1 MKKILILGASAS
13 QVPLI
18 KTAREMGLYTIAAS
32 TAGAWPGF
40 NEADQAAYVDISDPE
55 AVLACARE
63 NRVDG
68 VTTCCLDTGVPAIGL
83 VCEKL
88 GLSGPGWEAS
98 LKARYKDR
106 MKEAFVRSGVR
117 TARFFAV
124 HTQEEGAAALK
135 ELGVPVMVKVPD
147 LMGGRG
153 IFRCETFEEAQRVLH
168 QCFTEYNSTSVVME
182 EKLTGT
188 LFGAEAM
195 LQNGKFVFCTVNNT
209 EISDTPVPLPVGHSI
224 PFEGGEKSLE
234 EALRQVRL
242 AAASLGIDNC
252 PVNCDLMASGAE
264 VYVIE
269 MAARCGGTGLPELI
283 SEQYRM
289 NYYEALLRLALG
301 EPVGPMFAKGPCP
314 GSILS
319 HTLQSPSDGIV
330 EEIGL
335 PQDHPD
341 WLRSLTVDVR
351 EGDAVRRF
359 RNGRDR
365 IGQVI
370 LTGKNA
376 GEARRHL
383 DQVLSSLHL
392 KVSMGK

>member
-18 KTAREMGLYTIAAS
+18 KTARKMGLHTIAAS
-32 TAGAWPGF
+32 TPGAWPGF

-68 VTTCCLDTGVPAIGL
+68 ITTCCLDTGVPAIGL

-106 MKEAFVRSGVR
+106 MKEAFTRSGVR
-117 TARFFAV
+117 TARFFVV
-124 HTQEEGAAALK
+124 HTPEEGEDALEK
-135 ELGVPVMVKVPD
+135 LGVPVMVKVPD

-153 IFRCETFEEAQRVLH
+153 IFRCETPEEADQVLRL
-168 QCFTEYNSTSVVME
+168 CFTEYNSTSVVME
-182 EKLTGT
+182 ERLTGT

-195 LQNGKFVFCTVNNT
+195 LQNGKLVFCTVNNT
-209 EISDTPVPLPVGHSI
+209 EISDTPVPLPVGHTI
-224 PFEGGEKSLE
+224 PFEGGEKVLE

-242 AAASLGIDNC
+242 AVSALGIDNC
-252 PVNCDLMASGAE
+252 PVNCDLMVSGEE

-289 NYYEALLRLALG
+289 DYYEALLRLALG
-301 EPVGPMFAKGPCP
+301 EPVGPMFAQGPC
-314 GSILS
+314 GDCIVS
-319 HTLQSPSDGIV
+319 HTLQSPSDGVV
-330 EEIGL
+330 EEIGM

-341 WLRSLTVDVR
+341 WLRSLVIDVR
-351 EGDAVRRF
+351 EGDPVRRF

-370 LTGKNA
+370 LTGKDA
-376 GEARRHL
+376 GDAKDHL
-383 DQVLSSLHL
+383 DKVLSSLHL